1 MKFGLLLKEP
11 KAGIIVDCILEKKY
25 LKLMAE
31 IKIEKKNNNFWP
43 WILGLLVVIALIWFI
58 STSDRDEMERNTSP
72 QTTEEA
78 DTTGRY

>member
-1 MKFGLLLKEP
+1 
-11 KAGIIVDCILEKKY
+11 
-25 LKLMAE
+25 MAE

-43 WILGLLVVIALIWFI
+43 WLLGLILVIALIWFI
-58 STSDRDEMERNTSP
+58 STSGRDDAERQSGP

>member
-1 MKFGLLLKEP
+1 MTPGFTVETNTG
-11 KAGIIVDCILEKKY
+11 
-25 LKLMAE
+25 MAE

-43 WILGLLVVIALIWFI
+43 WLLGLILVIALIWFI
-58 STSDRDEMERNTSP
+58 STSGRDDAERQSGP

>member
-1 MKFGLLLKEP
+1 
-11 KAGIIVDCILEKKY
+11 
-25 LKLMAE
+25 MAE

-58 STSDRDEMERNTSP
+58 STSDRDEMDRNSSP